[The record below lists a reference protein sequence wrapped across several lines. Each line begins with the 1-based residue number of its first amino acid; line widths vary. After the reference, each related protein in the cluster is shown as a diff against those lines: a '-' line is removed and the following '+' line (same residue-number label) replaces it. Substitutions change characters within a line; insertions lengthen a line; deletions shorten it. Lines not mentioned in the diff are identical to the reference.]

1 MKKIIL
7 TGAML
12 VMPFAAQAAG
22 GYSAAGCGVGAML
35 FEGQSGLGPHVLA
48 ATTNGFYGTQ
58 TFAMTSGTLGC
69 DVSGT
74 INAQA
79 SLYIDSNLDQIA
91 ADMSKGNGEAL
102 DALAAVMGVQKE
114 DLAQFRSVMHA
125 NFTSIFQSETI
136 TGSDVASAIT
146 TVMKSDSALNKYT
159 S

>member
-7 TGAML
+7 TAAMM
-12 VMPFAAQAAG
+12 VMPFATQAA
-22 GYSAAGCGVGAML
+22 GYSAAGCGLGATL

-69 DVSGT
+69 DVDGV

-91 ADMSKGNGEAL
+91 ADMSKGSGEAL
-102 DALAAVMGVQKE
+102 DALGAVMGVQKA
-114 DLAQFRSVMHA
+114 DLAQFRSVMQA
-125 NFTSIFQSETI
+125 NFTRIFHNETT
-136 TGSDVASAIT
+136 TGSEVTNSIT
-146 TVMKSDSALNKYT
+146 TVMKGNSTLNKYVG
-159 S
+159 